1 MASVAPAVIL
11 GCLGFAQISDALGS
25 LTYVTSNPSWPIVIQ
40 FARELTY
47 GAFVLAAAVVLW
59 KKRIVR
65 ARDARWKAAAVSLTG
80 SFLLVGARFVPAGPV
95 VWSGSLRTSAIGL
108 LVTAVGSILA
118 LAALSSL
125 KWNFSII
132 PEVRLLVVSG
142 PYRWLR
148 HPMYFAELLMIVGL
162 ALGGLRIVYLVGALC
177 VLGLQIYRIRLEEQL
192 LSSTFPKAHQEF
204 VTRTRFRLIPF
215 VW

>member
-1 MASVAPAVIL
+1 MVSVAPAVIL

-95 VWSGSLRTSAIGL
+95 VWSGSLRTSVIGL
-108 LVTAVGSILA
+108 LVTADGSRR
-118 LAALSSL
+118 S
-125 KWNFSII
+125 
-132 PEVRLLVVSG
+132 PCYG
-142 PYRWLR
+142 
-148 HPMYFAELLMIVGL
+148 
-162 ALGGLRIVYLVGALC
+162 
-177 VLGLQIYRIRLEEQL
+177 
-192 LSSTFPKAHQEF
+192 
-204 VTRTRFRLIPF
+204 
-215 VW
+215 

>member
-1 MASVAPAVIL
+1 MRVM
-11 GCLGFAQISDALGS
+11 
-25 LTYVTSNPSWPIVIQ
+25 
-40 FARELTY
+40 
-47 GAFVLAAAVVLW
+47 
-59 KKRIVR
+59 
-65 ARDARWKAAAVSLTG
+65 
-80 SFLLVGARFVPAGPV
+80 LVGRPPPSHSPEVFCSSAHDSCPPVQSCGAGH
-95 VWSGSLRTSAIGL
+95 LRTSAIGL

-162 ALGGLRIVYLVGALC
+162 ALGSLRIVYLVGAVC
-177 VLGLQIYRIRLEEQL
+177 SWSSD
-192 LSSTFPKAHQEF
+192 LSNPSR
-204 VTRTRFRLIPF
+204 RTTPVVDLS
-215 VW
+215 